1 MTEVNGKRFLLSH
14 AGISKYWL
22 KNNEQFFGTDVS
34 DPEKIL
40 ALLDNGLRIYKQD
53 VHNDALLRVLAQ
65 IGMGRGGRYLDG
77 SMIWADLDEY
87 VGDKSFPWDDVIQIF
102 GHTQQELHPVRI
114 GERAYCLDCRQPFYI
129 DMEGVLRS
137 YYWGDKP
144 VNAGAQN
151 VDSL

>member
-1 MTEVNGKRFLLSH
+1 M
-14 AGISKYWL
+14 
-22 KNNEQFFGTDVS
+22 S

-40 ALLDNGLRIYKQD
+40 ALLDNGLKIYKQD

-65 IGMGRGGRYLDG
+65 IGIGRGGRYLDG

-87 VGDKSFPWDDVIQIF
+87 VGDKSFPWDDVVQIF
-102 GHTQQELHPVRI
+102 GHTQQNLHPVRI

-137 YYWGDKP
+137 YYWDDKP
-144 VNAGAQN
+144 VNAGK
-151 VDSL
+151 VV